1 MDKLM
6 HPIGMWCKRGA
17 GVILV
22 IGVLDIAVGIY
33 IAIQQ
38 TGASGGAP
46 LYFMIA
52 DVLQVVLSIVPTFIF
67 YSLILYAA
75 GVIIDRFLVYTAGN
89 STKAKVGGVNLDEV
103 EETAIKP
110 TMVDAQEIGDVT
122 QDKVEDVISQSS
134 TAEVAEEESDMR
146 QDKVEDV
153 ISQSSTAE
161 VAEEESDMRQDK
173 VEDVIS
179 QSSTAEAAEEESD
192 MRQDK
197 VEDVISQSSTA
208 EAAEE
213 ESDVTLTNEEAS
225 PIKPTTGESNGKNS
239 DMKLS
244 RRRQRK

>member
-17 GVILV
+17 WVILV
-22 IGVLDIAVGIY
+22 IGVLDIVVGIY

-46 LYFMIA
+46 LSFMIA

-110 TMVDAQEIGDVT
+110 TMVDAQESGGLRQDKVEDVIPQSSTAEAAEEESGVTQDKVEDVIPQSSMAEAAEEESGVTQDKVEDVISQSPMAEAAEEESDVT

-134 TAEVAEEESDMR
+134 TAEVAEEESD
-146 QDKVEDV
+146 
-153 ISQSSTAE
+153 
-161 VAEEESDMRQDK
+161 
-173 VEDVIS
+173 
-179 QSSTAEAAEEESD
+179 
-192 MRQDK
+192 
-197 VEDVISQSSTA
+197 
-208 EAAEE
+208 
-213 ESDVTLTNEEAS
+213 VTLTNEEAS
-225 PIKPTTGESNGKNS
+225 PIKPATVESNGKNS

>member
-6 HPIGMWCKRGA
+6 YPIGMWCKRGA
-17 GVILV
+17 WVILV
-22 IGVLDIAVGIY
+22 IGVLDIVVGIY

-38 TGASGGAP
+38 TGVSGGAP
-46 LYFMIA
+46 LYFTIA
-52 DVLQVVLSIVPTFIF
+52 DVLQVVLSIAPTFIF

-75 GVIIDRFLVYTAGN
+75 GVTIDRFLVYRVGN

-122 QDKVEDVISQSS
+122 QDKVEDVIPQSS
-134 TAEVAEEESDMR
+134 TAEV
-146 QDKVEDV
+146 
-153 ISQSSTAE
+153 
-161 VAEEESDMRQDK
+161 
-173 VEDVIS
+173 
-179 QSSTAEAAEEESD
+179 AEEESD

>member
-17 GVILV
+17 WVIATVGL
-22 IGVLDIAVGIY
+22 IGVVVEVYLFVR
-33 IAIQQ
+33 
-38 TGASGGAP
+38 ASGGASWSSILVQLLP
-46 LYFMIA
+46 L
-52 DVLQVVLSIVPTFIF
+52 VLSIVPTFIF

-89 STKAKVGGVNLDEV
+89 STKAKVGGVMLDEV

-110 TMVDAQEIGDVT
+110 TMVDAQGIGDMT
-122 QDKVEDVISQSS
+122 
-134 TAEVAEEESDMR
+134 
-146 QDKVEDV
+146 
-153 ISQSSTAE
+153 
-161 VAEEESDMRQDK
+161 
-173 VEDVIS
+173 
-179 QSSTAEAAEEESD
+179 
-192 MRQDK
+192 QDK

-225 PIKPTTGESNGKNS
+225 PIKPTTVESNGENS
-239 DMKLS
+239 DMKPA

>member
-17 GVILV
+17 WIILV
-22 IGVLDIAVGIY
+22 IGVLDIVVGIY

-46 LYFMIA
+46 LSFVIA

-75 GVIIDRFLVYTAGN
+75 GVIIDCFLVYTTGN

-110 TMVDAQEIGDVT
+110 TMVDAQESGGLR
-122 QDKVEDVISQSS
+122 QEKVEDVIPQSS
-134 TAEVAEEESDMR
+134 TAEVAEEESDVT
-146 QDKVEDV
+146 QE
-153 ISQSSTAE
+153 
-161 VAEEESDMRQDK
+161 K

-192 MRQDK
+192 VRQDK
-197 VEDVISQSSTA
+197 VEDISQSSTA

-225 PIKPTTGESNGKNS
+225 PIKPATVESNGKNS